1 MLVVQG
7 DKSWHALSVD
17 EVVGRLETDV
27 EIGLSEQSVKE
38 RQEKYGKN
46 QLKEAPG
53 RTIWQMVYEQLR
65 EPLILILLASA
76 LISGLM
82 DELIDTFVILA
93 IVVLNTILGV
103 VQESKAE
110 QSLAALKRLSAPMA
124 RVLRQGH
131 VQDVP
136 AADLVPGDV
145 VLLEAGANVPADC
158 RLVEAANLK
167 CEEAALTGE
176 SVPVDK
182 GTAPIDDPEAGIG
195 DRTNMVFA
203 GTTVTYGRG
212 MAVVVSTGM
221 NTEIGKI
228 AEMIQTTDREPT
240 PLQLKLAELSKIL
253 GGLAL
258 ALVVLVFFAGVF
270 RGEPVKDMFLTSISL
285 AVAAIPEGLPAIVTI
300 VLALGVQRMARR
312 NAIIRKLPAVETL
325 GTATAI
331 ASDKTGTLTQNEMTV
346 ARVYVNGKEVDVTG
360 QGYDPTG
367 EFKLREGGK
376 KPEGSDAQSLNL
388 LLTAS
393 ALANDAR
400 LEDTGTGYRMVGDPT
415 EGALVVAAEKFGRK
429 LSELHKM
436 WPRVNEIPFDSAR
449 KRMTTFHQVVAG
461 ELGEAIS
468 GPLVAFTK
476 GGPDV
481 LLELCSRYY
490 ENGEVKAL
498 TDEVKQR
505 LLDVNQGMAAD
516 ALRVLGVAYRLWDAM
531 PGELTPEV
539 VETDLVFVGFL
550 GMIDPPRPE
559 AKTAVL
565 EAKTA
570 GIRPMMVTGDHKAT
584 AAAIAKELGIMEEGD
599 DVLSGPEIEA
609 MSDEEL
615 ARRIGGTSVFARVSP
630 EHKVRIVEA
639 LKSQNQIV
647 AMTGD
652 GVNDAPALKRADI
665 GAAMGIT
672 GTDVAKEAADMVL
685 ADDNFATIVA
695 AVKEGRT
702 IYANIQKAIHY
713 LLSCNIGEIVGIF
726 FSIMFGLGRPLTAI
740 QILWVN
746 LVTDGL
752 PAMALGVENPEPGV
766 MERPPRNPKAGI
778 FSGGLGWTI
787 GLQGFL
793 IGALTLGAYY
803 FTHKGALAAGMT
815 PNDAVVH
822 ARTTAFAT
830 LAFSQLFHSYNTR
843 SRDKSLF
850 RIGFFGNKYLNLA
863 FLASGLLQLMVVTVP
878 FFQPLFDTTT
888 LTASE
893 VLEVVLLS
901 ISPLVVV
908 ELVKL
913 VFHRS

>member
-1 MLVVQG
+1 MALEEN
-7 DKSWHALSVD
+7 SWHALSV
-17 EVVGRLETDV
+17 EQVVSQLETDV
-27 EIGLSEQSVKE
+27 DTGLSEQSVKE

-53 RTIWQMVYEQLR
+53 RTIWQMAYDQLR
-65 EPLILILLASA
+65 EPLILILLVSA
-76 LISGLM
+76 VISGLM

-103 VQESKAE
+103 IQENKAE
-110 QSLAALKRLSAPMA
+110 QSLAALKQLSAPMA
-124 RVLRQGH
+124 RVLRGGH
-131 VQDVP
+131 VQDIP
-136 AADLVPGDV
+136 AAELVPGDI

-158 RLVEAANLK
+158 RLIEVANLK

-182 GTAPIDDPEAGIG
+182 TTDAIENPEVGIG
-195 DRTNMVFA
+195 DRSNMAFS
-203 GTTVTYGRG
+203 GTIVTYGRG
-212 MAVVVSTGM
+212 KAVVVATGM
-221 NTEIGKI
+221 DTEIGKI
-228 AEMIQTTDREPT
+228 AEMIQTTEREPT
-240 PLQLKLAELSKIL
+240 PLQVKLAELSKVL

-258 ALVVLVFFAGVF
+258 ALVVLVFFVGVF
-270 RGEPVKDMFLTSISL
+270 RGEPIKDMFLTSISL

-300 VLALGVQRMARR
+300 VLALGVQRMAKR

-346 ARVYVNGKEVDVTG
+346 ARVYVNGKEIDVTG
-360 QGYDPTG
+360 QGYTPTG
-367 EFKLREGGK
+367 EFKLK
-376 KPEGSDAQSLNL
+376 ATDSTPEGVDGEALNL
-388 LLTAS
+388 LLTAG

-400 LEDTGTGYRMVGDPT
+400 LEKTDTGYRMIGDPT
-415 EGALVVAAEKFGRK
+415 EGALVVAAEKYGRK
-429 LSELHKM
+429 LSELNKA
-436 WPRVNEIPFDSAR
+436 WPRIDEIPFDSAR
-449 KRMTTFHQVVAG
+449 KRMTTFHRVPEGVFTN
-461 ELGEAIS
+461 AIS
-468 GPLVAFTK
+468 SSLVAFTK

-481 LLELCSRYY
+481 LLDLCSHYY
-490 ENGEVKAL
+490 ENGEIKPLTAAVK
-498 TDEVKQR
+498 EE
-505 LLDVNQGMAAD
+505 LLNVNQSMAAD
-516 ALRVLGVAYRLWDAM
+516 ALRVLGVAYRLWDEKPA
-531 PGELTPEV
+531 EVTSEV
-539 VETDLVFVGFL
+539 VEKDLIFVGFL

-559 AKTAVL
+559 AKQAVK

-584 AAAIAKELGIMEEGD
+584 AAAIAKELGIMDEGD
-599 DVLSGPEIEA
+599 TVLTGPEIEN
-609 MSDEEL
+609 MSDDEL
-615 ARRIGGTSVFARVSP
+615 TERIEHTSVFARVSP

-639 LKSQNQIV
+639 LKRRHHIV

-695 AVKEGRT
+695 AVREGRT

-726 FSIMFGLGRPLTAI
+726 FAIMFGLGRPLTAI

-752 PAMALGVENPEPGV
+752 PALALGMENPEPGV
-766 MERPPRNPKAGI
+766 MERPPRDPKAGI
-778 FSGGLGWTI
+778 FSGGLGWVI

-793 IGALTLGAYY
+793 IGMLTLAAYY
-803 FTHKGALAAGMT
+803 FTNKNALAAGMS
-815 PNDAVVH
+815 PSEAILH

-830 LAFSQLFHSYNTR
+830 LAFSQLFHAYNTR
-843 SRDKSLF
+843 SRDKSVFKLGVF
-850 RIGFFGNKYLNLA
+850 SNKYLNIA
-863 FLASGLLQLMVVTVP
+863 FLVSALLQVLVLTVP
-878 FFQPLFDTTT
+878 FFRPLFDTTT
-888 LTASE
+888 MMASE
-893 VLEVVLLS
+893 VLEVFLFS
-901 ISPLVVV
+901 ITPLVVV

-913 VFHRS
+913 VFQRR